1 VEGSLHSKAAVMM
14 DYIRRK
20 IRRWKNYCYVELRP
34 LRHQLRN
41 PAVRAALLKW
51 AATGT
56 VIYVSMYVIFYI
68 AARHTYLLGFSDYS
82 TDLLMEQY
90 ERDLEVCWHNPPV
103 TNNVTSQLSLADWNA
118 NLRVV
123 ELDQALQD
131 TETQIIGL
139 VQGIRRS
146 ERTVLSV
153 PSGYETGKVSPAAL
167 RKVLDA
173 GACVGTRTDGN
184 SDSNRSS
191 LRGLLEDQQTSEIR
205 CLPSFIIAG
214 AMKCGTG
221 ELMKWLQLHPK
232 LALGTGNGD
241 QREVHY
247 FTSALSSN
255 ARGPNHGVITTTPG
269 ANEIV
274 HPVKLLD
281 YVQFFPAFTPA
292 EAREKYTFE
301 KSPDY
306 IRDHTALRNI
316 HALLPSVKIV
326 LLLRNPSLRALSEFN
341 HHCRHGR
348 YARVTKDMSTP
359 VTNSAGNGVRRYQKG
374 DVVRIDNSPAGSV
387 LPKSSYEVLDYPC
400 SAEDAER
407 YFTTSVQ
414 RVSGG
419 AQPRTKTRGRLLRE
433 SNTTIETTS
442 AATGNVTAA
451 ADGQELH
458 HLVPELEHGFY
469 EHQLRRLLEL

>member
-1 VEGSLHSKAAVMM
+1 MM
-14 DYIRRK
+14 DYIRRT
-20 IRRWKNYCYVELRP
+20 IRRWTNYFYVELRP
-34 LRHQLRN
+34 LRQQLRN

-51 AATGT
+51 AVTGT
-56 VIYVSMYVIFYI
+56 LIYVSMYIMFYI
-68 AARHTYLLGFSDYS
+68 VARHTYLLGFNDYS
-82 TDLLMEQY
+82 SDLLMEQY
-90 ERDLEVCWHNPPV
+90 ERDLEVCWHNPSASS
-103 TNNVTSQLSLADWNA
+103 NATSQLSLADWNA

-123 ELDQALQD
+123 ELDQALKN
-131 TETQIIGL
+131 TETPISGL
-139 VQGIRRS
+139 VQGIRRN

-153 PSGYETGKVSPAAL
+153 PSGYDTGKVSSVAL
-167 RKVLDA
+167 RNVLDA
-173 GACVGTRTDGN
+173 GACVATRTDGN
-184 SDSNRSS
+184 SDNNRSS
-191 LRGLLEDQQTSEIR
+191 LRGLSEDQQASEIR

-255 ARGPNHGVITTTPG
+255 ARGPNHAVNITTPG
-269 ANEIV
+269 ANDVI

-281 YVQFFPAFTPA
+281 YVQFFPAFTPE

-348 YARVTKDMSTP
+348 YARVIKDASIP
-359 VTNSAGNGVRRYQKG
+359 VTSSAGSGVRRYQKG

-387 LPKSSYEVLDYPC
+387 LPKSAYEVLDYPC
-400 SAEDAER
+400 NADDAER

-419 AQPRTKTRGRLLRE
+419 AQPRTKIRGRLLRE
-433 SNTTIETTS
+433 SNHAVDTVG
-442 AATGNVTAA
+442 AAAGNVTEGTE
-451 ADGQELH
+451 GQELH